1 MKMIMRFAIAALL
14 FASLAAPAVSAD
26 KKRQH
31 KSDDGSGARG
41 LFIKKTSDAMSIIV
55 FKVDEGSLVP
65 VAPSTEF
72 KAGDQIKL
80 QLQSNFDGFV
90 YVVNIHPDGK
100 RCLMFPHPEAMD
112 NTVRPD
118 EKYDIP
124 PGTAAMQFDQEKG
137 TEVLQVIMTRSRIK
151 YLDEAVKAPEGCL
164 AQSASSAATELQA
177 GIAKNVAS
185 VVPPGDG
192 NKLRSRD
199 IIFAAG
205 KDKDPNGSVVAIP
218 DKGAGGKLQPGE
230 TAEFQIRLKHN

>member
-1 MKMIMRFAIAALL
+1 MKLMMRFAIAGLL
-14 FASLAAPAVSAD
+14 FAAVATPTLSAD

-31 KSDDGSGARG
+31 KDDGGARG
-41 LFIKKTSDAMSIIV
+41 MFIKKSSDAMTIV
-55 FKVDEGSLVP
+55 VYKVDEASLVP

-100 RCLMFPHPEAMD
+100 RCLMFPLPDAMD
-112 NTVRPD
+112 NTVKPD

-151 YLDEAVKAPEGCL
+151 YLDEAVKAPDGCL

-177 GIAKNVAS
+177 GIAKNVAP
-185 VVPPGDG
+185 VVPQGDG

-205 KDKDPNGSVVAIP
+205 KDKDSNGSVVAIT
-218 DKGAGGKLQPGE
+218 DNGGAGGKLKQGE